1 MAWTQSQSPTQ
12 HDPERITA
20 YCKNR
25 CNNGSH
31 QHRVIIIPFK
41 SSNQHGC
48 DPNHG
53 QERSTVSDTIRLT
66 GTARPRHQPGRP
78 TSLVPPSGRNRAQS
92 FAAPRV
98 IRGRQQTLCPHPHPH
113 PTPIYYATFPR
124 EKKSRNARLGRRSA
138 TREAPPP
145 PPLGGA
151 SERLRQEASPG
162 LQRKGGGVLGGPT
175 SGRSRALLAKS
186 YVNQAT

>member
-53 QERSTVSDTIRLT
+53 EERSTVSDTIRLT

-98 IRGRQQTLCPHPHPH
+98 IRGRQQTLCPLP

-124 EKKSRNARLGRRSA
+124 ERKAEMRGWG
-138 TREAPPP
+138 
-145 PPLGGA
+145 GGA
-151 SERLRQEASPG
+151 RQEKRRRRPWEERPRGSAKKLRRGSSG
-162 LQRKGGGVLGGPT
+162 RGGGCSEDPL
-175 SGRSRALLAKS
+175 RAAREPCLP
-186 YVNQAT
+186 NRM